1 MVSCNSDLALNE
13 RVTCFQACRC
23 SDMQGCI
30 RAIGGFHKF
39 LTGSHANSC
48 TADDMSS
55 LSMYR
60 KFAPLTSMS
69 LLCNSNLNLI
79 TLNNL
84 ISATEK
90 IIVFQLIFFQL
101 PIRLCNSSFFP
112 RNAIF
117 AISTR
122 FYKISKL
129 IRGALK
135 NLCGI
140 KDHQVDA
147 QPTS

>member
-1 MVSCNSDLALNE
+1 MVSCNSDLALNG

-23 SDMQGCI
+23 SDVQGCI

-48 TADDMSS
+48 TAGDTSS
-55 LSMYR
+55 LLMYR

-69 LLCNSNLNLI
+69 LLCNSILNLI

-90 IIVFQLIFFQL
+90 IIVFQLICLLGYVIPAFPPTMPSL
-101 PIRLCNSSFFP
+101 PSLQ
-112 RNAIF
+112 
-117 AISTR
+117 R
-122 FYKISKL
+122 FYEISNL

-147 QPTS
+147 QRTS